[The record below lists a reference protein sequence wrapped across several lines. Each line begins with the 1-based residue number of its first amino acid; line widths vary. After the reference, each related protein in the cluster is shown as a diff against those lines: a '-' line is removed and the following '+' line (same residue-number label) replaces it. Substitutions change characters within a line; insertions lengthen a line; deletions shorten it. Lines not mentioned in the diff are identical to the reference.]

1 MSVKITSLELEN
13 VKRIK
18 AVRLEPSPNG
28 LTVIGG
34 KNGQG
39 KTSVLDAIAW
49 ALGGDRYRPSS
60 PEREGSVIPPRLHV
74 ELSNGIIVE
83 RKGKNAALT
92 VLDPSGKRAGQQL
105 LNEFIS
111 TFALDLPKFMAG
123 SNKEKAETLLQILGI
138 RPELARLD
146 QKEQELYFS
155 RRAAGQQ
162 YDRKKKYAAEL
173 PFYQDAPPEMISVS
187 DLIQRQQA
195 ILAQNGENQ
204 RLRMQAEKLLRER
217 EALEQ
222 QLQDLTGR
230 YKAVCAACETA
241 QKSAEN
247 LRDESTVQLEQDIQN
262 IELLN
267 EKVRANL
274 ERERAEE
281 EAVSLKGQVDQLTGQ
296 LETVRESR
304 AKLLSS
310 APLPLPELS
319 VEEGE
324 LVYKGRKWDCM
335 SGAEQLMVSTAI
347 VRKLNPGCGFVLLD
361 KLEQMDADTLQAFG
375 DWLTSEGLQAIAT
388 RVSTG
393 GECKVVIEDG
403 FVKGETGV
411 EYAPAT
417 EELVAG
423 MSPDAKEAAAKSWW

>member
-13 VKRIK
+13 VKRVK
-18 AVRLEPSPNG
+18 AVALSPDPNG

-74 ELSNGIIVE
+74 ELSNGIVVE
-83 RKGKNAALT
+83 RKGKNGALT

-111 TFALDLPKFMAG
+111 AFALDLPKFMAG

-138 RPELARLD
+138 GPELARLD

-173 PFYQDAPPEMISVS
+173 PFYQDAPPEMVSVS
-187 DLIQRQQA
+187 DLIARQQS
-195 ILAQNGENQ
+195 ILAKNGENA
-204 RLRMQAEKLLRER
+204 RLRMQAEKLGREK
-217 EALEQ
+217 EALEA
-222 QLQDLTGR
+222 QLRELTGR
-230 YKAVCAACETA
+230 YQAVSAAFETA
-241 QKSAEN
+241 QKSAET
-247 LRDESTVQLEQDIQN
+247 LRDESTAELERDIQN

-281 EAVSLKGQVDQLTGQ
+281 EAETLKGQVDELTGQ
-296 LETVRESR
+296 LEEVRESR
-304 AKLLSS
+304 MRLLSS
-310 APLPLPELS
+310 APLPLPGLS

-324 LVYKGRKWDCM
+324 LVYNGRKWDCM

-347 VRKLNPGCGFVLLD
+347 VRKLNPNCGFVLLD
-361 KLEQMDADTLQAFG
+361 KLEQMDTDTLRTFG
-375 DWLTSEGLQAIAT
+375 DWLSAEGLQAIAT

-393 GECKVVIEDG
+393 GECKVIIEDG

-411 EYAPAT
+411 PYAPT
-417 EELVAG
+417 TDELVNG
-423 MSPDAKEAAAKSWW
+423 LSDSAKAASKWW

>member
-13 VKRIK
+13 VKRVK
-18 AVRLEPSPNG
+18 AVALAPDPNG

-60 PEREGSVIPPRLHV
+60 PEREGSVIPPRLHI
-74 ELSNGIIVE
+74 ELSNGIVVE
-83 RKGKNAALT
+83 RKGKNGALA

-111 TFALDLPKFMAG
+111 AFALDLPKFMAG

-138 RPELARLD
+138 GPELARLD

-173 PFYQDAPPEMISVS
+173 PFYQDAPPEMVSVS
-187 DLIQRQQA
+187 DLIARQQS
-195 ILAQNGENQ
+195 ILAKNGENA
-204 RLRMQAEKLLRER
+204 RLRMQAEKLGREK
-217 EALEQ
+217 EALEA
-222 QLQDLTGR
+222 QLRELTGR
-230 YKAVCAACETA
+230 YQAVSAAFETA
-241 QKSAEN
+241 QKSAET
-247 LRDESTVQLEQDIQN
+247 LRDESTAELEQDIRN

-281 EAVSLKGQVDQLTGQ
+281 EAETLKGQVDELTGQ
-296 LETVRESR
+296 LEEVRESR
-304 AKLLSS
+304 MRLLSS
-310 APLPLPELS
+310 APLPLPGLS

-324 LVYKGRKWDCM
+324 LVYNGRKWDCM

-347 VRKLNPGCGFVLLD
+347 VRKLNPNCGFVLLD
-361 KLEQMDADTLQAFG
+361 KLEQMDTDTLRRFG
-375 DWLTSEGLQAIAT
+375 DWLSAEGLQAIAT

-393 GECKVVIEDG
+393 GECKVIIEDG

-411 EYAPAT
+411 PYAPT
-417 EELVAG
+417 TDELVNG
-423 MSPDAKEAAAKSWW
+423 LSDSAKAASKWW

>member
-138 RPELARLD
+138 GPELARLD
-146 QKEQELYFS
+146 QNEQELYFS

-247 LRDESTVQLEQDIQN
+247 LRDESTAQLEQDIQN

-319 VEEGE
+319 GEGGD
-324 LVYKGRKWDCM
+324 LVYKGRKWDGR
-335 SGAEQLMVSTAI
+335 SGAAQLMVSTAI
-347 VRKLNPGCGFVLLD
+347 VRTLNPGCGFVLLD

>member
-13 VKRIK
+13 VKRVK
-18 AVRLEPSPNG
+18 AVALAPDPNG

-60 PEREGSVIPPRLHV
+60 PEREGSVVPPRLHV
-74 ELSNGIIVE
+74 ELSNGIVVE
-83 RKGKNAALT
+83 RKGKNGALT

-111 TFALDLPKFMAG
+111 AFALDLPKFMAG
-123 SNKEKAETLLQILGI
+123 SSKEKAETLLQILGI
-138 RPELARLD
+138 GPELARLD
-146 QKEQELYFS
+146 QQEQELYFS

-162 YDRKKKYAAEL
+162 YDRKKKYASEL
-173 PFYQDAPPEMISVS
+173 PFYQDAPPEMVSVS
-187 DLIQRQQA
+187 DLIARQQS
-195 ILAQNGENQ
+195 ILAKNGENA
-204 RLRMQAEKLLRER
+204 RLRMQAEKLGREK
-217 EALEQ
+217 EALEA
-222 QLQDLTGR
+222 QLRELTGR
-230 YKAVCAACETA
+230 YQAVSAAFETA
-241 QKSAEN
+241 QKSAET
-247 LRDESTVQLEQDIQN
+247 LRDESTAELERDIQN

-281 EAVSLKGQVDQLTGQ
+281 EAETLKGQVDELTGQ
-296 LETVRESR
+296 LEEVRESR
-304 AKLLSS
+304 MRLLSS
-310 APLPLPELS
+310 APLPLPGLS

-324 LVYKGRKWDCM
+324 LVYNGRKWDCM

-347 VRKLNPGCGFVLLD
+347 VRKLNPNCGFVLLD
-361 KLEQMDADTLQAFG
+361 KLEQMDTDTLRRFG
-375 DWLTSEGLQAIAT
+375 DWLSAEGLQAIAT

-393 GECKVVIEDG
+393 GECKVIIEDG

-411 EYAPAT
+411 AYAPT
-417 EELVAG
+417 TKELVDG
-423 MSPDAKEAAAKSWW
+423 LSDSAKAASKWW